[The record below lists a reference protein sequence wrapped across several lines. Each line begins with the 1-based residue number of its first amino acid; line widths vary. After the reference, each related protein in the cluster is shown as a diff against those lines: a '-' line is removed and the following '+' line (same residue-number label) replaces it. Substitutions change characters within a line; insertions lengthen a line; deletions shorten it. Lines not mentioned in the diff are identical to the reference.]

1 MGTIANNV
9 VKITTID
16 EFIAA
21 AKEAKK
27 YNINAI
33 WDIEP
38 DLLKEIM
45 LSDALDKVYDD
56 AN

>member
-1 MGTIANNV
+1 MGTGNNV
-9 VKITTID
+9 VKINSLD
-16 EFIAA
+16 QFIAA

-27 YNINAI
+27 YNIQAV

-38 DLLKEIM
+38 DLLSEIM
-45 LSDALDKVYDD
+45 LSDVLDEIYGD